1 MKKNIIDVSK
11 LDMSKLKSIKNDE
24 INELIP
30 LAQSGDES
38 AREKLI
44 YGNLK
49 FVLSVVKKYNET
61 ETKFNDLFQ
70 VGCIGLLKSIDGYDV
85 NYGVRFT
92 TYALPKITSE
102 IRRFL
107 RKETTIVDDIEF
119 SIDTTLDIT
128 MSQGLE
134 RLSERESDIINKRYF
149 EGKTQMEVAEEMGIS
164 QSQVSKIEKL
174 ALKIIFDDNNN

>member
-49 FVLSVVKKYNET
+49 FVLSVVKKFNET

-70 VGCIGLLKSIDGYDV
+70 VGCIGLLKSIDGYC
-85 NYGVRFT
+85 T
-92 TYALPKITSE
+92 ITN
-102 IRRFL
+102 
-107 RKETTIVDDIEF
+107 
-119 SIDTTLDIT
+119 
-128 MSQGLE
+128 LE
-134 RLSERESDIINKRYF
+134 YF
-149 EGKTQMEVAEEMGIS
+149 EQEQPVYNFTVENCHNYYVGENSILAHNAIS
-164 QSQVSKIEKL
+164 
-174 ALKIIFDDNNN
+174 